1 MTRGRLTSS
10 FLFNK
15 FWRCVSIKQL
25 RQNNDGPILNE
36 DIRSKEML
44 VITEEGEKLGI
55 LSRKDALAA
64 AQEKGLDL
72 VLIQPQAK
80 PQVAKIMDYSKFRY
94 EQQKK
99 AREQRKNQKVVQ
111 IQEIRMTP
119 TIESNDLIVKANK
132 ARKILE
138 KGNKIKVSV
147 RFYGRLMTRQDLG
160 QAVLDK
166 FVEELKDVATV
177 ETAAKQEGRFLFT
190 TLAPIKK

>member
-1 MTRGRLTSS
+1 M
-10 FLFNK
+10 FLAWLIIKLIGKWSQNK
-15 FWRCVSIKQL
+15 LIIIWKCYDKRALRRPLFYLICWRWLSIKQL

-64 AQEKGLDL
+64 AQDKGLDL

-160 QAVLDK
+160 QAVIDK
-166 FVEELKDVATV
+166 FV
-177 ETAAKQEGRFLFT
+177 
-190 TLAPIKK
+190 

>member
-1 MTRGRLTSS
+1 
-10 FLFNK
+10 
-15 FWRCVSIKQL
+15 
-25 RQNNDGPILNE
+25 
-36 DIRSKEML
+36 ML

-64 AQEKGLDL
+64 AKDKGLDL

-166 FVEELKDVATV
+166 FVEELKDVAV
-177 ETAAKQEGRFLFT
+177 IETAAKQEGRFLFT

>member
-1 MTRGRLTSS
+1 
-10 FLFNK
+10 
-15 FWRCVSIKQL
+15 
-25 RQNNDGPILNE
+25 
-36 DIRSKEML
+36 ML
-44 VITEEGEKLGI
+44 VITNDGEKLGV
-55 LSRKDALAA
+55 LSRKDALAE
-64 AQEKGLDL
+64 AQNRGLDL
-72 VLIQPQAK
+72 VLVSPLAK
-80 PQVAKIMDYSKFRY
+80 PQVAKIMDYSKYRF

-119 TIESNDLIVKANK
+119 TIEQNDLLTKSNK
-132 ARKILE
+132 ARKIID

-166 FVEELKDVATV
+166 FIESLKDVAVV